1 MLHKLTVKNY
11 QSLKDVTLVF
21 GKFTVIVGPSSSV
34 KSAVLRSLTALASNE
49 RGTESIR
56 FGATSYSISAETD
69 SAVVTLERGK
79 TNQYKIFQDG
89 KEELYT
95 KLNGKVPEEVTK
107 ALNIAPL
114 VDGKSV
120 NYADQYAQP
129 YLLKESAGE
138 VARVLGELTGIN
150 KIFEAVKEANKRK
163 TSFNSLHKTR
173 VEDLSSVEKSLTAYA
188 YLPEEISK
196 LKDAES
202 RLKAIQALEAEI
214 AELSEIIMDLE
225 QSAED
230 IAYHSALVA
239 PPSLDKVRESYAT
252 LDEYSSLLRELIV
265 AQNEMKLSAEQL
277 TSLNVKLVD
286 ERQRLHEFLQDYG
299 FCPMCE
305 KEI

>member
-1 MLHKLTVKNY
+1 MLQKLTVKNY
-11 QSLKDVTLVF
+11 QSLKDVTLLF
-21 GKFTVIVGPSSSV
+21 GKFTVIVGPSSSG

-69 SAVVTLERGK
+69 NAVVTLERGK
-79 TNQYKIFQDG
+79 VNQYKIFRNG

-114 VDGKSV
+114 IDGKSI

-163 TSFNSLHKTR
+163 SSINTLHRTR
-173 VEDLSSVEKSLTAYA
+173 VLDLQKVADELEKYS
-188 YLPEEISK
+188 YLPAKVAK
-196 LKDAES
+196 LKEAEAS
-202 RLKAIQALEAEI
+202 LLKIQAIEDSI
-214 AELSEIIMDLE
+214 DELSGIVQDLE
-225 QSAED
+225 LAEEGLG
-230 IAYHSALVA
+230 YHSELTC
-239 PPSLDKVRESYAT
+239 PPPLDNLLGLYGT
-252 LDEYSSLLRELIV
+252 LDEYSSLLRELIA
-265 AQNEMKLSAEQL
+265 AQSEMKSKVDLFKALDIEL
-277 TSLNVKLVD
+277 DD
-286 ERQRLHEFLQDYG
+286 ERQKLREFLQDYG